1 MLYSNKPRQE
11 KGHMQIKHLLVI
23 AAAMISLSGCVSPS
37 ANQSASSA
45 PTSIRVWTQSSSAR
59 DIYQRTSDFALGD
72 EVVVVISGIALNPNG
87 LGTAGVGPL
96 SQINCMMMNTKGV
109 RCEIQEAS
117 GKQADPNGP
126 LRFWSNSARKEVG
139 NEATTG
145 FGYKWPAGEFKVILR
160 DRTDCE
166 IASSS
171 FKVKSQ

>member
-1 MLYSNKPRQE
+1 MKHTLKP
-11 KGHMQIKHLLVI
+11 II
-23 AAAMISLSGCVSPS
+23 AATLICMIGCASPDEN
-37 ANQSASSA
+37 AKQSASSA
-45 PTSIRVWTQSSSAR
+45 PTSIRVWTQSSSAK
-59 DIYQRTSDFALGD
+59 DISERTPEFALGE

-87 LGTAGVGPL
+87 PGTAGGGPL
-96 SQINCMMMNTKGV
+96 SQINSMMMNAGGV

-117 GKQADPNGP
+117 GKQADPSGP